1 MGKVKS
7 NYIGTI
13 IESTIGTT
21 TKTLSISMDL
31 LKKTLCVIMCTKGL
45 N

>member
-21 TKTLSISMDL
+21 TKTLSIGRDL
-31 LKKTLCVIMCTKGL
+31 LKIDFMCS
-45 N
+45 NVY

>member
-21 TKTLSISMDL
+21 TKTLSI
-31 LKKTLCVIMCTKGL
+31 VGIY
-45 N
+45 